1 LGLDSARF
9 RYFKFLVPQT
19 ATCLSRC
26 PIKKIEIEDANIEG
40 AEIRTLLELF
50 KAVSGTLEEMAIS
63 GGELDVRFFHA
74 LEMEP
79 QMLPHLRSLTIRR
92 QSEFTGRELLRIVQ
106 ARQQR
111 DGVTPLHTV
120 GVDKCRS
127 FEHDVGDQLK
137 RIGVKLAFVPY

>member
-1 LGLDSARF
+1 M
-9 RYFKFLVPQT
+9 VPET
-19 ATCLSRC
+19 ATYLGHC
-26 PIKKIEIEDANIEG
+26 PIKKIEIEDGTIEG
-40 AEIRTLLELF
+40 AEIRTFLELF
-50 KAVSGTLEEMAIS
+50 KSVSSSLEEMAIG
-63 GGELDVRFFHA
+63 GGELDARFFHA
-74 LEMEP
+74 LEVDP
-79 QMLPHLRSLTIRR
+79 QMLPNLRSLTIRR

-111 DGVTPLHTV
+111 DGITPIHTV